1 MPRGLRFGFINRWLS
16 FWHGRPI
23 AAKDVPMSVSA
34 IAVSAPV
41 TAPAPTPASAP
52 DTSAAKT
59 PDQQNDNDASDAT
72 EAPPPVVA
80 ALPPGQ
86 GTRIDQIA

>member
-1 MPRGLRFGFINRWLS
+1 
-16 FWHGRPI
+16 
-23 AAKDVPMSVSA
+23 MSVSA

-41 TAPAPTPASAP
+41 TAPVSAP
-52 DTSAAKT
+52 DTGAAKT
-59 PDQQNDNDASDAT
+59 PDQQNDSDAT
-72 EAPPPVVA
+72 EAQPPVVA

>member
-1 MPRGLRFGFINRWLS
+1 
-16 FWHGRPI
+16 
-23 AAKDVPMSVSA
+23 MSISA
-34 IAVSAPV
+34 ITTSAHITAPNPV
-41 TAPAPTPASAP
+41 TAS

-59 PDQQNDNDASDAT
+59 PDTSNDNNADDAT
-72 EAPPPVVA
+72 EAQPPVVA

>member
-1 MPRGLRFGFINRWLS
+1 
-16 FWHGRPI
+16 
-23 AAKDVPMSVSA
+23 MSISA
-34 IAVSAPV
+34 ITASAPIPTSTPV
-41 TAPAPTPASAP
+41 TAT

-59 PDQQNDNDASDAT
+59 PDPSNDNSADDAT
-72 EAPPPVVA
+72 EAQPPVVA

>member
-1 MPRGLRFGFINRWLS
+1 MSIS
-16 FWHGRPI
+16 AITTSAPI
-23 AAKDVPMSVSA
+23 AASN
-34 IAVSAPV
+34 PV
-41 TAPAPTPASAP
+41 TAS

-59 PDQQNDNDASDAT
+59 PDPSNDNNADDAT
-72 EAPPPVVA
+72 EAQPPVVA

>member
-1 MPRGLRFGFINRWLS
+1 
-16 FWHGRPI
+16 
-23 AAKDVPMSVSA
+23 MSISA
-34 IAVSAPV
+34 ITSSTHITTPIPV
-41 TAPAPTPASAP
+41 TAT

-59 PDQQNDNDASDAT
+59 PDPSNDSANDAT
-72 EAPPPVVA
+72 EAQPPVVA

>member
-1 MPRGLRFGFINRWLS
+1 
-16 FWHGRPI
+16 
-23 AAKDVPMSVSA
+23 MSISA
-34 IAVSAPV
+34 ITTSAPITASNPV
-41 TAPAPTPASAP
+41 TAS

-59 PDQQNDNDASDAT
+59 PDTSNDNNADDAT
-72 EAPPPVVA
+72 EAQPPVVA